1 MTYNENLDVCPIT
14 KETWEKRAEEKSVDC
29 GGQSVYHC
37 LADNEGRKWERCV
50 EKSLIKEGIC
60 HSALFKRFNNRND
73 LFPSLLILK
82 FINYSHDR
90 SFYRLLSH
98 LYK

>member
-29 GGQSVYHC
+29 
-37 LADNEGRKWERCV
+37 
-50 EKSLIKEGIC
+50 
-60 HSALFKRFNNRND
+60 ALFKRFNNRND

-82 FINYSHDR
+82 YINYSHDR